1 MRVKCLI
8 TVVLLTSLPHLSLW
22 FASLVVQSLLLSAS
36 LAILLDGN
44 NDCDE
49 RRRLRQRQRLLPLRT
64 PRALQ
69 RVGGPP
75 IKQGG
80 MLICTVPAGESQR
93 QNRK

>member
-49 RRRLRQRQRLLPLRT
+49 RRRLRQRLLPPRT